1 MSFELQFLP
10 SALKEWDKLGAPVR
24 AQFKKK
30 LAERLEHPRIP
41 KDALHGMRD
50 HYKIKLRDAGY
61 RLVYRVDDG
70 RVTVTVV
77 AVGKRERSTV
87 YRDAARRG

>member
-10 SALKEWDKLGAPVR
+10 SALKEWEKLGVPVR

-30 LAERLEHPRIP
+30 LVERLEHPRVP

-50 HYKIKLRDAGY
+50 HYRIKLRDAGY
-61 RLVYRVDDG
+61 RLVYRVEDAV
-70 RVTVTVV
+70 VTITVV
-77 AVGKRERSTV
+77 AVGKRERSQV
-87 YRDAARRG
+87 YRDAARR